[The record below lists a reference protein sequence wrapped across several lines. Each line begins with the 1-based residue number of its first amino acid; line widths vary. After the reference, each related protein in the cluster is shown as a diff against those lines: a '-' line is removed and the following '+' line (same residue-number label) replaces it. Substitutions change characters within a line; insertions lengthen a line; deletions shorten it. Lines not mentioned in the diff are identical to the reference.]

1 VIERLS
7 SADEFEPGSLGPKSV
22 CQVIEAF
29 AAVELND
36 NLSID
41 KHGSEPW
48 YSKSDEAELDVLK
61 KLVITNEIKTKAT
74 TERPSPSLLLVS
86 IIES

>member
-1 VIERLS
+1 MIERLS
-7 SADEFEPGSLGPKSV
+7 SADEFEPGRLGPKSV

-36 NLSID
+36 NLSIEM
-41 KHGSEPW
+41 HGSEPW

-61 KLVITNEIKTKAT
+61 RLVINNEIKTKAI
-74 TERPSPSLLLVS
+74 TERPSPSLLRVS
-86 IIES
+86 IMES

>member
-1 VIERLS
+1 MIERLS

-22 CQVIEAF
+22 CHVIEAF

-41 KHGSEPW
+41 KHGSEPV
-48 YSKSDEAELDVLK
+48 YSKSDGIELDVLK
-61 KLVITNEIKTKAT
+61 KLVKNNEIKTKAT
-74 TERPSPSLLLVS
+74 TERPSPSLLRTS

>member
-1 VIERLS
+1 MIDLLS

-61 KLVITNEIKTKAT
+61 KLVINNEIKTKAT